1 MRFILSLLFCLL
13 FTANTVLAEPAPP
26 AEPAPAATEEGEEKE
41 KAEEDPNPSE
51 NKTYEEKLK
60 ILIPSQESL
69 FDFSKRNDT
78 NQDGVISK
86 DEKIRLA
93 DGDLEQGLAP
103 KLLKILIQFSPIAFT
118 IFFVYAGVRLI
129 LSRGNEDAYTNTK
142 NMIVEALIG
151 VVLITASF
159 AIIIGVVRLFDS
171 L

>member
-13 FTANTVLAEPAPP
+13 FTANTVLAQTA
-26 AEPAPAATEEGEEKE
+26 PAPAAPAPAPAAAE
-41 KAEEDPNPSE
+41 EEDPNPSE
-51 NKTYEEKLK
+51 NKTYEEKLN

-78 NQDGVISK
+78 NQDGVISD

-142 NMIVEALIG
+142 NMIVQALIG

-159 AIIIGVVRLFDS
+159 AIIIGIVRLFDS